1 MDELLNIIIL
11 LIIIIYII
19 KFSFIIHLTFQNYN
33 KILEMKQENIK
44 IKSELLK
51 NKLKVKEEKQLK
63 AKQKEEQSK
72 TKEEEEELLYTKCSR
87 CLIKKI
93 LILCEYCGHNH
104 CGTCGIHPHK
114 CYEYAMIQQQR
125 WGD

>member
-11 LIIIIYII
+11 IIIIIYII

-72 TKEEEEELLYTKCSR
+72 AKEELLLYTKCSC

-93 LILCEYCGHNH
+93 LILCEYCGRNH
-104 CGTCGIHPHK
+104 CNTCGIHPHK
-114 CYEYAMIQQQR
+114 CYEYAMMQQR
-125 WGD
+125 GLFE

>member
-1 MDELLNIIIL
+1 MILFFFIQMDELLNIIIL

-51 NKLKVKEEKQLK
+51 NKLK
-63 AKQKEEQSK
+63 
-72 TKEEEEELLYTKCSR
+72 
-87 CLIKKI
+87 KK
-93 LILCEYCGHNH
+93 NN
-104 CGTCGIHPHK
+104 
-114 CYEYAMIQQQR
+114 
-125 WGD
+125 

>member
-51 NKLKVKEEKQLK
+51 NKLKVK
-63 AKQKEEQSK
+63 
-72 TKEEEEELLYTKCSR
+72 
-87 CLIKKI
+87 
-93 LILCEYCGHNH
+93 
-104 CGTCGIHPHK
+104 
-114 CYEYAMIQQQR
+114 
-125 WGD
+125 